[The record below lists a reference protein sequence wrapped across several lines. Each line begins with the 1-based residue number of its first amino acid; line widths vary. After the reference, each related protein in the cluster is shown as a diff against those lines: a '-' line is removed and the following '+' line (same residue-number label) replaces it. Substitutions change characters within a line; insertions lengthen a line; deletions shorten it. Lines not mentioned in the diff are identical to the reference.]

1 VRSEEFVLIENGV
14 YREVLAMAKKALVVD
29 NDFFFVEFLFELLE
43 NRGYE
48 VIKAYDGKEGIS
60 KLEESD
66 FDILFADLIMP
77 KIDGLQLI
85 NFARRKSSERQ
96 LIIVAVSGTL
106 IEQMEDVKT
115 IGANYCVVKG
125 PLEEMTNIINALLEN
140 LEVHGASES
149 NHEQMVETGKL
160 YPRQATAELVEE
172 LKFQKAVFDSVGIG
186 ILIVDRDA
194 RVMSANNMALE
205 ILSKPLEDLLNQRI
219 TAAFPQEGRGRLVN
233 VLKDV
238 AKNLNLKRRSLR
250 LKFGSTELKLVASML
265 RLGNDLDGWILTMED
280 INS

>member
-85 NFARRKSSERQ
+85 NFARQKSSESQ

-186 ILIVDRDA
+186 ILVVDRDA